1 MYRDRR
7 FVSQNLK
14 TFNQID
20 YFPFP
25 LKSSENYRSADVS
38 QKYIRE
44 PKVFEIRGNRFA
56 QNLSMLEAKLE
67 DDHLENILK
76 TRGGYM
82 ALVTSLSQ

>member
-7 FVSQNLK
+7 FISQNLK
-14 TFNQID
+14 TFNQIH

-44 PKVFEIRGNRFA
+44 PKVFEIRGNQFA

-82 ALVTSLSQ
+82 TPVTSLSQ